1 MFSFYKHRKV
11 FIGVSLAII
20 VIGLILSFTFG
31 INLDIQFRGGSII
44 TYQYVGDLSLQ
55 DAEDTA
61 EEALGQNV
69 AAQMTESVVDDRTTL
84 VISVAGNEALL
95 PAEMEALSDALTESF
110 PDLNVRLVSSDL
122 VAPFIGREMLTN
134 GILAI
139 LVSSVLIII
148 YVWFSFR
155 SISGPSAG
163 VMALIAL
170 LHDVTIA
177 FFVFVAMRTP
187 LNETLV
193 AVVLTILGFSINDTI
208 VVYDRIRENVR
219 LTNGSMPLDELVD
232 MSIRQSLTRSINTSV
247 ATFSAV
253 AVAFIFATIFGID
266 SIAEFALPL
275 MVGIIAGAYS
285 SLALASPLWVAWK
298 TRGGRTGYEA

>member
-61 EEALGQNV
+61 EEELGQNV
-69 AAQMTESVVDDRTTL
+69 TAQMTESVVDDRTTL
-84 VISVAGNEALL
+84 IISVAGNEALL
-95 PAEMEALSDALTESF
+95 PAEMEALSDALTKSF

>member
-69 AAQMTESVVDDRTTL
+69 TAQMTESVVDDRTTL
-84 VISVAGNEALL
+84 IISVAGNEALL
-95 PAEMEALSDALTESF
+95 PAEMEALSDALTKSF